1 MDGDEPAPKKAKLE
15 SPQERPQERGP
26 GVPPTLT
33 SPFTPDENRV
43 GTGSTTAKDRQS
55 STNLAVVPWPIPPS
69 ALIEDR
75 VSPPRDGIHKRPAGA
90 ANQRRRPP
98 NPVLP
103 FNQRQD
109 PSPPPDFPFPNL
121 WPILRQEEY
130 ADFLAFLRLRAE

>member
-15 SPQERPQERGP
+15 SPQERPQERRSP
-26 GVPPTLT
+26 ILT

-43 GTGSTTAKDRQS
+43 VTGSTTPKVRQS
-55 STNLAVVPWPIPPS
+55 STNLAVVPGPIPPS

-75 VSPPRDGIHKRPAGA
+75 VSPPRDGIHERPAGA

-98 NPVLP
+98 NRVLP

-109 PSPPPDFPFPNL
+109 LSSPPDFPFSEPL
-121 WPILRQEEY
+121 AHLETRRIFR
-130 ADFLAFLRLRAE
+130 FLSIFEIAS